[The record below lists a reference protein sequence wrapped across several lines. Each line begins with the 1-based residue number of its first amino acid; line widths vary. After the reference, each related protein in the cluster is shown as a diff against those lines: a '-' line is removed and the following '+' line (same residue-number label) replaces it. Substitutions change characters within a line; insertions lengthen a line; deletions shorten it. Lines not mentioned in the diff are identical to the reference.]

1 MNTLIITGTDTNVG
15 KTFVA
20 CGLARALRRRGL
32 DVGVFKPFSSGSRD
46 DALALRDAAAVTDSL
61 DDINPC
67 ALAAPL
73 APYRAAQ
80 LENLSIDIPACLN
93 SFAVL
98 NQRHALMIVEGAG
111 GLLVPICDT
120 PTGIYT
126 MRDFFCDIAGHILI
140 VARRTLGTINH
151 TWLTVEACQ
160 AAGLPVRAIVFND
173 SQPCDDAEPA
183 SSNPQI
189 IARCTGVP
197 VAGIIPFAARDNV
210 FDDLVSSLCA
220 DLIEGAL
227 ECPISCQ

>member
-1 MNTLIITGTDTNVG
+1 MSTLIITGTDTNVG

-20 CGLARALRRRGL
+20 CGIARALRRRGL
-32 DVGVFKPFSSGSRD
+32 DVGVFKPFSSGGRD
-46 DALALRDAAAVTDSL
+46 DALALRDAAAVSDSL

-80 LENLSIDIPACLN
+80 LENVSIDLPACLN
-93 SFAVL
+93 AFAVL
-98 NQRHALMIVEGAG
+98 SQRHALMIVEGAG

-120 PTGIYT
+120 PTGVYT
-126 MRDFFCDIAGHILI
+126 MRDFFCDIAGDVLI

-151 TWLTVEACQ
+151 TWLTVEACR
-160 AAGLPVRAIVFND
+160 AAGLPLRAIVFND
-173 SQPCDDAEPA
+173 ALPCDDSEPA
-183 SSNPQI
+183 SSNPEL

-197 VAGIIPFAARDNV
+197 VAGAIPYGACDTV
-210 FDDLVSSLCA
+210 FDGLVSSLCA

-227 ECPISCQ
+227 ACPTSIQ